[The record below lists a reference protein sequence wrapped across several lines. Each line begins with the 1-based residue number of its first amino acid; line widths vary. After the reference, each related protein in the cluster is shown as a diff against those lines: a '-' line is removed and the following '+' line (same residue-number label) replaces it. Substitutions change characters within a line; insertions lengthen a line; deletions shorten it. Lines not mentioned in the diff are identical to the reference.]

1 MVKKRVIPCLDVADG
16 RVVKGVNF
24 ENLREMG
31 EPVEL
36 ARRYSE
42 LGADELVFL
51 DITATLEGRGPILDV
66 IGRAADELTIP
77 FTAGG
82 GVTGVDDA
90 RDLLLAGADKVAI
103 NRAAF
108 DEPGI
113 LTTLAAEFGSQAVVC
128 AIDARRG
135 EVVTHAGREPR
146 GRDAVDWAREAVE
159 RGAGEILL
167 TSIDADGT
175 RAGYDLPLTRA
186 VAEAVEVPVIASGGA
201 GRDLPPRRRVR
212 GGRRSGARRVDRPR
226 AARAPRRAEGRAEGG
241 GVADPG
247 LTRTLTPVIVQDVET
262 NRVLMLAYA
271 DEEAL
276 RRTRETG
283 EAWFWS
289 RSRNELWH
297 KGATSGNT
305 MAVEEV
311 ADDCDGDALLYRV
324 RPSGPACHTGAES
337 CFAPWLWRIVAER
350 AATRPTGSY
359 VAGLLEG
366 GPAAAARK
374 VGEEGVEAALAAVT
388 ESDERLVEELAD
400 LWFHTYVLL
409 AARGL
414 QPSAVEDELRR
425 RHATRTGDG

>member
-1 MVKKRVIPCLDVADG
+1 MVKKRVIPCLDVAGG

-24 ENLREMG
+24 ERLREMG
-31 EPVEL
+31 QPVEL

-108 DEPGI
+108 DDPGI
-113 LTTLAAEFGSQAVVC
+113 LTSLAAEFGSQAVVC
-128 AIDARRG
+128 AIDARAG
-135 EVVTHAGREPR
+135 EVVTHAGRTPR
-146 GRDAVDWAREAVE
+146 DRAAVEWAREAVE

-175 RAGYDLPLTRA
+175 RAGYDLELTRS
-186 VAEAVEVPVIASGGA
+186 VAAGGRGSRHRVGW
-201 GRDLPPRRRVR
+201 GRRGPAHGGGVRGRR
-212 GGRRSGARRVDRPR
+212 GGRPDRLDRPR
-226 AARAPRRAEGRAEGG
+226 ATRAAAGVEGRAGG
-241 GVADPG
+241 GGMADE
-247 LTRTLTPVIVQDVET
+247 TLTPVIVQDAKT
-262 NRVLMLAYA
+262 SRVLMLAYA
-271 DEEAL
+271 NDEAL
-276 RRTRETG
+276 RRTRESG

-289 RSRNELWH
+289 RSRRELWH

-305 MAVEEV
+305 MAVEEIR
-311 ADDCDGDALLYRV
+311 DDCDGDALLYRV
-324 RPSGPACHTGAES
+324 RPNGPACHTGAES
-337 CFAPWLWRIVAER
+337 CFAPWLWRVVAER
-350 AATRPTGSY
+350 ALTRPSGSY
-359 VAGLLEG
+359 VAGLLEA

-400 LWFHTYVLL
+400 LWFHSYVLL
-409 AARGL
+409 ATRGL
-414 QPSAVEDELRR
+414 QPSAVEEELRR
-425 RHATRTGDG
+425 RHTGA